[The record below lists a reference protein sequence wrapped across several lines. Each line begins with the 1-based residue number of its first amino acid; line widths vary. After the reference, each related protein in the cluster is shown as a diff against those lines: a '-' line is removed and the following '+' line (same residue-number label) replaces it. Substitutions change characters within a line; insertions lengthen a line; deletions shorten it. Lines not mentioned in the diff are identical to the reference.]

1 MNDNEFFKYSRITGR
16 KYNVFNTIRILNLA
30 QSMAYIENGVLPV
43 DITVGRNKNDQRCL
57 IFYFIKDDT
66 TEVYDKWCKY
76 EL

>member
-16 KYNVFNTIRILNLA
+16 KYNVFDTIRILNLA

-43 DITVGRNKNDQRCL
+43 DITVGRNKNNQRCL

-66 TEVYDKWCKY
+66 AEVYDKWCKY